1 MNLRKSFVF
10 SPAAG
15 SVRLLSGV
23 LTLLCLAVATI
34 PAAAEQALQP
44 RKHTAYRPGEKLT
57 YVISWSDLVK
67 AGTAVMEVRRELTPE
82 GKETLQ
88 FISTARSSGVVETF
102 YPVRD
107 VIKSVFDPRAQASL
121 SYTMNSSHGKKKK
134 QRELIFDH
142 EKKQVTYLKDGNKA
156 VVEIPEATQDA
167 LSSLYVLRTQET
179 FTTSR
184 PIVINVNDSGKTWA
198 VEVHVLGRE
207 MLKTP
212 LGEFRAIKVKTYPKY
227 EGVFMHKGEIFM
239 WFTDDE
245 HRVPLLMKS
254 TITIGSVMATLTEM
268 KLGENVP

>member
-1 MNLRKSFVF
+1 MNLRKTFVF
-10 SPAAG
+10 SPAVGSAG
-15 SVRLLSGV
+15 LRSGV
-23 LTLLCLAVATI
+23 LALFCLVLALAA
-34 PAAAEQALQP
+34 PAAEPQAP
-44 RKHTAYRPGEKLT
+44 RRGHAAYRPGEKLT
-57 YVISWSDLVK
+57 YAISWSDLVK
-67 AGTAVMEVRRELTPE
+67 AGTAVMEVRSELTPE

-88 FISTARSSGVVETF
+88 FISTATSVGMVEKF

-107 VIKSVFDPRAQASL
+107 VIKSVFDPGIQASL
-121 SYTMNSSHGKKKK
+121 SYSLSSSHGKKKK

-142 EKKQVTYLKDGNKA
+142 AKKQVTYLKDGNKD
-156 VVEIPEATQDA
+156 VVEIPEGTQDA

-212 LGEFRAIKVKTYPKY
+212 LGEFRTIKVKTHPKY

-268 KLGENVP
+268 KLGENAP

>member
-10 SPAAG
+10 SPATG
-15 SVRLLSGV
+15 SVRLWAGMLAA
-23 LTLLCLAVATI
+23 LFLAVAAF
-34 PAAAEQALQP
+34 PSAAEQALQL
-44 RKHTAYRPGEKLT
+44 RKYTAYRPGEKLT
-57 YVISWSDLVK
+57 YVLSWSDLVK
-67 AGTAVMEVRRELTPE
+67 AGTAVMEVKKELTPE

-107 VIKSVFDPRAQASL
+107 VIKSVFDPRIQASL
-121 SYTMNSSHGKKKK
+121 TYSMNSSHGKKKK

-142 EKKQVTYLKDGNKA
+142 ENKQVTYLKDGSTS
-156 VVEIPEATQDA
+156 VVDIPQGTQDA
-167 LSSLYVLRTQET
+167 LSSLYVLRTQES

-212 LGEFRAIKVKTYPKY
+212 VGEFRAIKVKTYPKY

-268 KLGENVP
+268 KLGEQGP